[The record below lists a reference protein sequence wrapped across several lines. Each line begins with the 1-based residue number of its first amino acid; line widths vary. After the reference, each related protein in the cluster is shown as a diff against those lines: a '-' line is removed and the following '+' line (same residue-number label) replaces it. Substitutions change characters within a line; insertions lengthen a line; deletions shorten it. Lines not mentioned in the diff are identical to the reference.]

1 MLELEYTDLT
11 GARAG
16 KLNSHDKQIETPVF
30 MPVATRAT
38 LRTLDSRDLS
48 EIKAEMIIANAF
60 LLSLKPGNRVLQ
72 DFGGI
77 RAFMNW
83 EGSLFTDSGGFQMIR
98 KGFLLK
104 INDTGLVLRSPY
116 DGKKI
121 EVTPED
127 VVDWMAA
134 QRPDVGMVLDDLPPF
149 GAGEE
154 RNRESVARTIAWA
167 KRSIARYDELD
178 LGSQGISLFT
188 ILQGGIDPDLR
199 RKCIERMVEMD
210 PQGFGIGGL
219 SIGESRESMMSMVE
233 LTTSKVPEEKPVYLM
248 GVGSPLELLDCIALG
263 VDIFDSVFPARHAR
277 HRTVI
282 TGNGNYSIW
291 SATHAGNP
299 SPLEDGCQCPTCS
312 MYSRGYI
319 HHQARTGEFGWMR
332 LVSIHNLF
340 FTQDLMRRAREAIVE
355 NRFNEFMVEFRDA
368 YENSI

>member
-1 MLELEYTDLT
+1 MMELEKTDPT

-16 KLNSHDKQIETPVF
+16 KLIFQRKKIETPVF

-38 LRTLDSRDLS
+38 LRTLDSRDLL
-48 EIKAEMIIANAF
+48 ETKATMIIANAF
-60 LLSLKPGNRVLQ
+60 LLSLKPGNGILQ
-72 DFGGI
+72 DFDGI
-77 RAFMNW
+77 RAFMKW
-83 EGSLFTDSGGFQMIR
+83 GGSIFTDSGGFQMIR

-104 INDTGLVLRSPY
+104 INDNGIVLRSPY
-116 DGKKI
+116 DGKRI

-154 RNRESVARTIAWA
+154 RNRESVDRTIVWA
-167 KRSIARYDELD
+167 KRSIARYNGLD
-178 LGSQGISLFT
+178 LESQGISLFT
-188 ILQGGIDPDLR
+188 ILQGGIDPGLR
-199 RKCIERMVEMD
+199 RKCIEKMIELE
-210 PQGFGIGGL
+210 PHGYGIGGL

-233 LTTSKVPEEKPVYLM
+233 LTTSMIPEDKPVYLM
-248 GVGSPLELLDCIALG
+248 GVGSPLELLDCIARG

-291 SATHAGNP
+291 SATNAGDP
-299 SPLEDGCQCPTCS
+299 SPLENGCQCPICS
-312 MYSRGYI
+312 TYSRGYI
-319 HHQARTGEFGWMR
+319 HHLARTGEFGWMR

-340 FTQDLMRRAREAIVE
+340 FIQDLMRRARAAIVE
-355 NRFNEFMVEFRDA
+355 ERFDEFRLKFRIA
-368 YENSI
+368 YLNSK